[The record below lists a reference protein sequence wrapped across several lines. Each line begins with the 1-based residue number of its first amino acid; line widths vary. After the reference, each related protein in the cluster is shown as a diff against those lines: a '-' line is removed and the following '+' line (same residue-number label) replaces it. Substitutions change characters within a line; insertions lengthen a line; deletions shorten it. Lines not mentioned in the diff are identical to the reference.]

1 EDDASKGIVI
11 KDKNDREWVWI
22 EVPKTIFTTADAL
35 GEGKTAEELN
45 AAIKADLISYAGGY
59 RNSPRI
65 FNGEWTDTWYSGC
78 GVADATTYN
87 TMYNKMINSVYTNG
101 GFWIQRYEDGTV
113 NITCG
118 NAQVKA
124 SGYAPD
130 EEKTSSLLFGIQWD
144 LVCRYLDGKDGLT
157 TAMINSDSSSWGNYN
172 NNSLTAKSN
181 ETKKMNIYDFAGNL
195 YEWTLE
201 KAAGSP
207 YLWACR
213 GGNSTGAGSSNPAS
227 YRATDSS
234 NGSAFLS
241 FRATFY

>member
-1 EDDASKGIVI
+1 
-11 KDKNDREWVWI
+11 
-22 EVPKTIFTTADAL
+22 
-35 GEGKTAEELN
+35 
-45 AAIKADLISYAGGY
+45 
-59 RNSPRI
+59 
-65 FNGEWTDTWYSGC
+65 
-78 GVADATTYN
+78 
-87 TMYNKMINSVYTNG
+87 MYNKMINSVYTNG